1 MGYVWLKAFLL
12 WQWTLLLS
20 EGSMDLFIE
29 TEEVQKLLGL
39 DRSISYLK
47 DGVLNAAASQFVLP
61 VPSSVE
67 FLLFTWKTTQKVDY
81 ALFLERS
88 DSESMYQPSV
98 NVSHRGTVPRKEQVW
113 RVTLPCSGRVKA
125 DVLVTIKLS
134 LSGLTGSENL
144 TDIYLKRKKTCE
156 LNPDLISGFPQRHD
170 ELDIFT
176 KKRLLPAKYLF
187 VRLLCIAGGIILSVL
202 LVIFSIQFRLKLKEK
217 RLTSESSSEER
228 QRLQQQQEDP
238 DRKLFVLDQPPLEE
252 AHRPYIPPHHQLT
265 NSRPQPSLVSYPS
278 LHRRHHEPFLS
289 DAESRVTDWVQ
300 KQTMQSQT
308 TTMTPDEIMTTL
320 NVDRLRLKLG
330 QLILEGTFG
339 RVYQGTILLT
349 DANGL
354 ESESDVMV
362 KTVVSGSS
370 HTQSQ
375 LLVSEGT
382 SLFLGASSST
392 GEVHRHILQLMA
404 STMDGT
410 SPMLVYPYMSQGNLK
425 KWLTSGIASQSTHQI
440 VNIGLQIL
448 SALQY
453 LHKRR
458 IIHKDVAT
466 RNCFLNENYL
476 IKLCDS
482 ALSRDLFSADYHCL
496 GDNENRPVKWMPIE
510 AIALRKYSRA
520 SDVWSFGVFM
530 WELMTRA
537 QQPFADIDPFEME
550 GYLHEGY
557 RLHQPN
563 NCPDQLYSI
572 MTLCWSGRA
581 AERATVHALHNNM
594 QVFQRQLQRF
604 V

>member
-156 LNPDLISGFPQRHD
+156 LNPDLISDFCQPN
-170 ELDIFT
+170 I
-176 KKRLLPAKYLF
+176 YLF
-187 VRLLCIAGGIILSVL
+187 VYSVL
-202 LVIFSIQFRLKLKEK
+202 LEK